1 MGAMIFSLSVASTA
15 SDVLLH
21 LAADGLHVVW
31 VTVADTDDGM
41 TALEIE
47 IFSAFSVEDV
57 ASASTHDVYVEE
69 GVNVE

>member
-1 MGAMIFSLSVASTA
+1 MLQGINDRVAVET
-15 SDVLLH
+15 DFLY
-21 LAADGLHVVW
+21 LATDGLHVVW

-41 TALEIE
+41 TAVEIE

-57 ASASTHDVYVEE
+57 ASAATHDVYVEE